1 MKKEQT
7 HIGIPLSVVRKPL
20 MGEPV
25 QLFKLLPGLVA
36 WREATFGPIQRR
48 TPP

>member
-25 QLFKLLPGLVA
+25 QLFKLLSGVA
-36 WREATFGPIQRR
+36 QREATFGPIQRR